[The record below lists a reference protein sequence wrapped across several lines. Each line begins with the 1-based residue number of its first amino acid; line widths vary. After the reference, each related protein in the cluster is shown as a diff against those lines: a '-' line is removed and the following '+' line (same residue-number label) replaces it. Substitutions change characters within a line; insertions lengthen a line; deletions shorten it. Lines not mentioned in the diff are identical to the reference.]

1 MICEHCLYKLELF
14 YEFRERTVRTQT
26 LLLEIFQEINTNK
39 VQNEHHLE
47 KIQSVDIVG
56 MNHSDF
62 LTPQQILADQVI
74 QNQLDSHMGQR
85 SNVIVNP
92 EMLLVHHNVGINA
105 HHLDGL
111 DHSTLHHELTN
122 PDISDHSLEA
132 QETIV
137 PDGANNI
144 SQIQNTDYNE
154 TEMNILH
161 QSSEILNEQ
170 YRIHE
175 ELASSMTSN
184 ATVTDDSQ
192 ETRSVIDMKV
202 SSLLCSFY
210 I

>member
-14 YEFRERTVRTQT
+14 FDFKERAVRTQT
-26 LLLEIFQEINTNK
+26 LLLEIYEDINSNK

-47 KIQSVDIVG
+47 KIQSVDIGGV
-56 MNHSDF
+56 NHSDF
-62 LTPQQILADQVI
+62 LTSQQILAEQAI
-74 QNQLDSHMGQR
+74 HNQLDSHISQR

-92 EMLLVHHNVGINA
+92 EMLLVHPSVGINA

-122 PDISDHSLEA
+122 PDISDHSLQD

-137 PDGANNI
+137 PDGTNSI
-144 SQIQNTDYNE
+144 QQMQNTHYNE
-154 TEMNILH
+154 AEMNILH

-170 YRIHE
+170 YGMHE

-184 ATVTDDSQ
+184 ATLTDDSQ
-192 ETRSVIDMKV
+192 ETRSVADMKV
-202 SSLLCSFY
+202 SLH
-210 I
+210 